1 VNGDGLLGRYLYE
14 LLEDISK
21 RAWTAAGR
29 GVGTLLSRLLANIL
43 ATRLVRGDQTVELRI
58 LVGFGRGVLRS
69 LAQEQLRLRKMYDV
83 SN

>member
-1 VNGDGLLGRYLYE
+1 MNGDGLLGRYLYE

-58 LVGFGRGVLRS
+58 LVGVWERGAEVSGARAVEV
-69 LAQEQLRLRKMYDV
+69 AQDV
-83 SN
+83 